1 LNRWRRDTGLPPRSD
16 RHSSSRDKV
25 PRNIENPSMQ
35 RFTWSKCWGPLA
47 LIMAGAGA
55 LPAAANDSSAELTV
69 GGLVFTKSAEV
80 SMESEDLT
88 ITPELVTVRYRFL
101 NQSPKPVT
109 LTVAFPLPDIDLSEA
124 DNVAIPASDPTNF
137 VGFETKVDGKPITF
151 TVNQRAVLGDK
162 DVSALLRGLGVPL
175 LALGAQHDKLAELP
189 PAARDKL
196 VDEGLL
202 IPVGQTEQGKPIYGA
217 GWKVKT
223 SAVRQQTFAP
233 NTTVLVEHRYK
244 TSLGVSFDTVMR
256 RALRANRGIEKEV
269 ERYRK
274 DYCVTDK
281 FLADLDKLA
290 GTAAANTAKVQER
303 RISYVLKTGANWAGP
318 IKQFRLLVDSRNAGR
333 LVSFCGPNL
342 KTISPTTTEATA
354 KDFTPDRDLKILI
367 VGRF

>member
-1 LNRWRRDTGLPPRSD
+1 
-16 RHSSSRDKV
+16 
-25 PRNIENPSMQ
+25 MQ
-35 RFTWSKCWGPLA
+35 RLTRSKWSGALA
-47 LIMAGAGA
+47 LAMMGAGSI
-55 LPAAANDSSAELTV
+55 PAAANDSSAELMV
-69 GGLVFTKSAEV
+69 GGLVFTKSADV

-88 ITPELVTVRYRFL
+88 ITPEVVTVRYKFL

-124 DNVAIPASDPTNF
+124 DNYAIPASDSTNF
-137 VGFETKVDGKPITF
+137 VGFETKIDGKPVTF
-151 TVNQRAVLGDK
+151 TMNQRAVLGDK
-162 DVSALLRGLGVPL
+162 DVSALLRSLNVPLFALGV
-175 LALGAQHDKLAELP
+175 QHDKLADLSQ
-189 PAARDKL
+189 AARDKL

-223 SAVRQQTFAP
+223 SAVRQQTFPP
-233 NTTVLVEHRYK
+233 NKPVSVEHRYK

-256 RALRANRGIEKEV
+256 RALRQNKGMEKEV

-274 DYCVTDK
+274 DYCITDK
-281 FLADLDKLA
+281 FLADVDKIA
-290 GTAAANTAKVQER
+290 GNAAANTAKVQER

-318 IKQFRLLVDSRNAGR
+318 IKQFRLVVDTRKADR

-342 KTISPTTTEATA
+342 KVSSPTTVEATA
-354 KDFTPDRDLKILI
+354 KDFTPDKDLKILI